1 MMRYQQKF
9 QGRSIQNLKNRWA
22 DNGLSPRRFFDEF
35 FKQYTKLNYRD
46 FCFLINWDE
55 SITDD
60 LERAID
66 DFWRVS
72 K

>member
-1 MMRYQQKF
+1 MMKYQQKN
-9 QGRSIQNLKNRWA
+9 GDRTIGHLKQRWA
-22 DNGLSPRRFFDEF
+22 DNGLSPRMFFDEF

-60 LERAID
+60 LRMAID
-66 DFWRVS
+66 DFWRAS
-72 K
+72 G